1 MFNPQAILRRKM
13 KNSMYSQVD
22 SFNSVKS
29 GPDMLGC
36 NYSEESNFTLY
47 EPGKKAKPR
56 KKRLFKR

>member
-1 MFNPQAILRRKM
+1 MRTKM

-29 GPDMLGC
+29 GPNMLGC